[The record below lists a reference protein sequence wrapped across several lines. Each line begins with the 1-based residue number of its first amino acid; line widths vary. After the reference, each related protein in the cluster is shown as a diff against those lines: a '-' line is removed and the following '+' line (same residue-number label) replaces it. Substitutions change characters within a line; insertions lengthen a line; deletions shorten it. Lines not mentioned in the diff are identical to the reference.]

1 MQDKNT
7 EIFNQFEMKFPAKK
21 FIYSDFTIDFH
32 PFPEINRKQKLTK
45 LNICILKLE
54 IFGAISSYCQI

>member
-32 PFPEINRKQKLTK
+32 PFLEINSKQKLT
-45 LNICILKLE
+45 
-54 IFGAISSYCQI
+54 